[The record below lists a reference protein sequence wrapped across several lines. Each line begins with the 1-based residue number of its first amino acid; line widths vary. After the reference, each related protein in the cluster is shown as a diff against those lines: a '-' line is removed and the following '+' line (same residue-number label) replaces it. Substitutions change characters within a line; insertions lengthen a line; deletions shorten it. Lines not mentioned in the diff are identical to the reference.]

1 LKEKIM
7 KRNLAL
13 MSIFLLICVSC
24 VNESGDKRIFLEN
37 GSIVVTLDPSTL
49 ETKMGH
55 KDKQDELL
63 SVSGPVFDRKDFS
76 VDEDGRSILYP
87 DDGLEVTLGL
97 KDGVL
102 EIAIHSEKPQTFQWP
117 SIPMVRENT
126 ALIWPEHEGHYIP
139 LDDDPLAH
147 YLISREWNTLEGL
160 YMPFWGV
167 ETEDSLITY
176 IAENPF
182 HNEITFHRDNAT
194 MRLDFEHSF
203 TDNNDLSMPVSFRI
217 HLDHNHTPITSAKHF
232 RNYLIKRNSFV
243 SLKRKMEIAPRISR
257 LIGAPHAYTWD
268 GAAITMPDIR
278 DDGWIPLARTL
289 VEQSRSPNPTP
300 GKRIKHIVQGEK
312 EGEGNWK
319 IFEEMSDQQRPYP
332 YLRRGV
338 AQGLS
343 KALLSPHLFSEEIWP
358 EETLPDDLQKI
369 TRKEKPSR
377 YELMRLNAH
386 LLYSSFPDYLNDPAT
401 WGNGVS
407 TRMIDAISRSGID
420 KFLLCV
426 DGWEKIDIRPHIASY
441 AEEKGYLIGTYDSYH
456 SIHDPARF
464 DPSWLTPQFDQKL
477 YEEGG
482 IIKRNGEP
490 YGGFMQIGYL
500 LSPVAARPY
509 VERRVT
515 ENFANVPYS
524 YYFVDCDAFGEF
536 FDDYRPG
543 RKVSQSEGVNARVDR
558 IRWIFET
565 FQVPVG
571 SEGASYL
578 FAGVLSVAEG
588 VILSGFWGDPDM
600 TNQSSRYFVGRAYP
614 GDEPEQFFLRVPLK
628 EKYVHLHADPRYLL
642 PLYQAVFHDSVI
654 TCAHYASP
662 SLKFTNIAQTIAL
675 AEILY
680 QVPPMYHLNLSS
692 FEKDKGEIKRHSQA
706 FGRTHKYSYQ
716 YALEDFEFLTNERD
730 VQRTRFGDL
739 ELIANF
745 AKDDF
750 DYHGNKIPGRSV
762 MATFKDTA
770 ESFIYKPPDTSDDST
785 DRRSIAELNQALSS
799 SEWQE
804 REKAAIAIAKIGP
817 EAKAAIPVLMERL
830 DDEDWQVRK
839 AAADA
844 LANLEPEAKKA
855 VPALTAMLRDEEWQ
869 VRKSAAYAL
878 IAIGKGLKPAI
889 PNLIEAVNDEEWQV
903 RKPAVMALGMIGS
916 DARKAVPALRERLN
930 DPEYQVQSA
939 TIEALRDIGE

>member
-1 LKEKIM
+1 M
-7 KRNLAL
+7 KRSFAL
-13 MSIFLLICVSC
+13 MSVFLLLCVSC
-24 VNESGDKRIFLEN
+24 ASKSGDKWLSMEN
-37 GSIVVTLDPSTL
+37 GSLMVTLDPSTL

-55 KDKQDELL
+55 KDRPDELL

-76 VDEDGRSILYP
+76 VDADGRSILYP
-87 DDGLEVTLGL
+87 DDGLKVTLGL
-97 KDGVL
+97 EDSVL
-102 EIAIHSEKPQTFQWP
+102 GISIYSERPQTFQWP

-126 ALIWPEHEGHYIP
+126 TLIWPQHEGRYIP
-139 LDDDPLAH
+139 LDDDPWAH
-147 YLISREWNTLEGL
+147 YLESREWNTLEGI

-167 ETEDSLITY
+167 EAEDNLITY

-182 HNEITFHRDNAT
+182 HNEITFHGDGAT
-194 MRLDFEHSF
+194 IQLDFEHSF

-217 HLDHNHTPITSAKHF
+217 HLDYNHTPITPAKHF
-232 RNYLIKRNSFV
+232 RKYLIKRNSFV
-243 SLKRKMEIAPRISR
+243 SLKQKIEIAPRISR
-257 LIGAPHAYTWD
+257 LIGAPHAY
-268 GAAITMPDIR
+268 I
-278 DDGWIPLARTL
+278 
-289 VEQSRSPNPTP
+289 
-300 GKRIKHIVQGEK
+300 
-312 EGEGNWK
+312 
-319 IFEEMSDQQRPYP
+319 
-332 YLRRGV
+332 
-338 AQGLS
+338 
-343 KALLSPHLFSEEIWP
+343 
-358 EETLPDDLQKI
+358 
-369 TRKEKPSR
+369 
-377 YELMRLNAH
+377 
-386 LLYSSFPDYLNDPAT
+386 
-401 WGNGVS
+401 WGNGIS
-407 TRMIDAISRSGID
+407 TRMIDALSRNGMD
-420 KFLLCV
+420 RFLLCV

-464 DPSWLTPQFDQKL
+464 DSSWLTPQFDQKL

-482 IIKRNGEP
+482 IIKRNGKP
-490 YGGFMQIGYL
+490 YPGFAQIGYM

-509 VERRVT
+509 VEQRVT
-515 ENFANVPYS
+515 ENFHKVPYS

-543 RKVSQSEGVNARVDR
+543 RKVSQSEGANARVDR

-588 VILSGFWGDPDM
+588 VMLSGFWGDSDM
-600 TNQSSRYFVGRAYP
+600 ENQSSRFFVGRAYP
-614 GDEPEQFFLRVPLK
+614 GDEPEIFFLRVPLK

-654 TCAHYASP
+654 TCAHYGSP

-680 QVPPMYHLNLSS
+680 QVPPMYHMNLSS
-692 FEKDKGEIKRHSQA
+692 FEKDKAEIKRHSQA

-745 AKDDF
+745 TKDDF

-762 MATFKDTA
+762 LVTSKDTG
-770 ESFIYKPPDTSDDST
+770 ESFIYQPSDTSDDST
-785 DRRSIAELNQALSS
+785 DKRSVAELNQALSS

-804 REKAAIAIAKIGP
+804 REKAAIAIAKIGV
-817 EAKAAIPVLMERL
+817 EAKAAIPALMERL
-830 DDEDWQVRK
+830 DDEEWQVRK
-839 AAADA
+839 AATDA
-844 LANLEPEAKKA
+844 LANLEPKAKSI
-855 VPALTAMLRDEEWQ
+855 VPALTAMLKDEEWQ

-878 IAIGKGLKPAI
+878 IAIGTGLKPAI
-889 PNLIEAVNDEEWQV
+889 PNLIEAINDEEWQV
-903 RKPAVMALGMIGS
+903 RKPAILALGMIGP
-916 DARKAVPALRERLN
+916 DAREAVPALKKRLN
-930 DPEYQVQSA
+930 DPEHQVQSA
-939 TIEALRDIGE
+939 AIKALRKIGE